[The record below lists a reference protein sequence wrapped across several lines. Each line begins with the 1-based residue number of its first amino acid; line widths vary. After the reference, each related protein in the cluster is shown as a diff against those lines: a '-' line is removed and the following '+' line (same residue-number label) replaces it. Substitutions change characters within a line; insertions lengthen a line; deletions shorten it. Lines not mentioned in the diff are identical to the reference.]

1 MHRMKGRG
9 PATLDYGTTK
19 TEGSTGVNGSAETYE
34 PTKALNFRWHT
45 LTLIALYTSL

>member
-1 MHRMKGRG
+1 MDRMKGRG
-9 PATLDYGTTK
+9 PATLDYNTTK
-19 TEGSTGVNGSAETYE
+19 TEGSVNGSAETYE